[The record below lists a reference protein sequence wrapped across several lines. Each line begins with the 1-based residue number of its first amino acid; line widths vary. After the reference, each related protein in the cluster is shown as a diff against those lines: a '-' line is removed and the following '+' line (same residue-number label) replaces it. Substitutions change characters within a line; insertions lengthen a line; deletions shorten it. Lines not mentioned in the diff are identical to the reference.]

1 MSTAA
6 AQFGKVAVLMGGA
19 SAERDISLQS
29 GNAVL
34 QALIDSGV
42 DAHAFDPSE
51 QNVCALLELE
61 YDHAFVVLHGRGGE
75 DGVIQGALESI
86 DLPYTGSGVAGCA
99 LSMDKLTCKRL
110 WSGMGLPTPPFRVLN
125 ESTNWQE
132 VINHLGLPLMVKPVH
147 EGSSLGM
154 TQVNEADMLAVA
166 WEKAAA
172 YDPVVIAEQWIDGA
186 EYTAAILGN
195 EVLPLIRLETPRE
208 FYDYAAK
215 YEQDDT
221 SYICPCGLSDVAETQ
236 CGQLAL
242 AAFESVSAS
251 GWGRVDFMMDK
262 QGKSWLIEVNTVPGM
277 TGHSLVPM
285 AARAAGMDF
294 PSLVLAIL
302 EESLTKDMA
311 GVNSHGT

>member
-1 MSTAA
+1 MSTAV
-6 AQFGKVAVLMGGA
+6 QFGKVAVLMGGA
-19 SAERDISLQS
+19 AAEREISLQS
-29 GNAVL
+29 GSAVL
-34 QALIDSGV
+34 QALLESDV

-51 QNVCALLELE
+51 QNICALLEHD
-61 YDHAFVVLHGRGGE
+61 YDRAFVVLHGRGGE

-86 DLPYTGSGVAGCA
+86 GLPYTGSGVTGCA
-99 LSMDKLTCKRL
+99 ISMDKLSCKRL
-110 WSGMGLPTPPFRVLN
+110 WFGMGLSTPPYRVLDEN
-125 ESTNWQE
+125 TNWQE
-132 VINHLGLPLMVKPVH
+132 VTNHLGLPLMVKPVH

-154 TQVNEADMLAVA
+154 TQVHEEDMLAVA

-186 EYTAAILGN
+186 EYTAAILEN
-195 EVLPLIRLETPRE
+195 DVLPLIRLETPRE

-215 YEQDDT
+215 YEQEDT
-221 SYICPCGLSDVAETQ
+221 SYICPSGLSDTAETE
-236 CGQLAL
+236 CRQLAL

-285 AARAAGMDF
+285 AAKAAGMDF
-294 PSLVLAIL
+294 NSLVLAIL
-302 EESLTKDMA
+302 QASSTKGMTRMQSND
-311 GVNSHGT
+311 T

>member
-1 MSTAA
+1 MSMAA

-19 SAERDISLQS
+19 AAEREISLQS

-34 QALIDSGV
+34 QALLEGGV

-51 QNVCALLELE
+51 QNVCALLEQG

-86 DLPYTGSGVAGCA
+86 NLPYTGSGVAGCA
-99 LSMDKLTCKRL
+99 LSMDKLACKRL
-110 WSGMGLPTPPFRVLN
+110 WSGMELPTPPYRVLN
-125 ESTNWQE
+125 ESSNWQE
-132 VINHLGLPLMVKPVH
+132 VINYLGLPLMVKPAH

-154 TQVNEADMLAVA
+154 TQVHEADMLAVA

-172 YDPVVIAEQWIDGA
+172 YDPVVIAEQWVDGA

-221 SYICPCGLSDVAETQ
+221 SYICPSGLSDEAEAH
-236 CGQLAL
+236 CSQLAL
-242 AAFESVSAS
+242 TAFESVCAS

-262 QGKSWLIEVNTVPGM
+262 HDRPWLIEVNTVPGM

-285 AARAAGMDF
+285 AAKANGMDF
-294 PSLVLAIL
+294 QSLVLAIL
-302 EESLTKDMA
+302 EASSGKDRA
-311 GVNSHGT
+311 GVNSHGA